1 MASDDCLRLGFL
13 MHKLH
18 IIHPDGT
25 DAVFSIPVASLEV
38 KKPCICVPVCQIG
51 DPGALSHDGP
61 HDGSQSKTVKL
72 HFVLKSPFMGG

>member
-1 MASDDCLRLGFL
+1 MASDCLRLGFL

-38 KKPCICVPVCQIG
+38 E
-51 DPGALSHDGP
+51 
-61 HDGSQSKTVKL
+61 KTL
-72 HFVLKSPFMGG
+72 YLRPRLPNR